1 VEGHDVIEEVEDPL
15 EDIDDQVEDD
25 DNMTIDDEYE
35 QDEVLVGQ
43 EQHFG
48 DEIHE
53 HDEFIDHHLPMAE
66 GDEDH
71 ENHGI
76 NLFVDLGPINY
87 GVFMPPD
94 EEIDRGR
101 PSTYALENPNMRVPP
116 TSKSRTILSTSNIE
130 TFSIPIPSSMPTH
143 NIAPELRSNPSCVGS
158 LRIHPPTPQHA
169 SLTSIIESQAKILTL
184 LPDTPEFYE
193 VRQEVIKQ
201 IHALESTLLE
211 STGLAAPEQEENGM
225 PPDVP
230 NGEATVTPTTATIST
245 VNTKGK
251 KEVTILLT
259 SDGNVLK
266 DEMGSKFFQFLFHR
280 AECLFGN
287 TIQVDWRKQAN
298 SKKDELF
305 EDVIKEFGNP
315 GFNKDFIMDYA
326 RKFIHSKRDKIR
338 SKLTND
344 LRYPRP
350 AWITNQTTWDEL
362 IKDAKFKR
370 KSFKNPN
377 YMPSA
382 REGGKR
388 CLRDTTKATQARLS
402 SIGSHKLGSGGYNS
416 IRGSLVH
423 HFRKEA
429 SDEDLK
435 YALMH
440 GSQGLRQHMIDR
452 GEKLVIEHESEDVQQ
467 SNSLKGAT
475 DSEHEDATEGC
486 DDFVAGQNESIDLL
500 GTHLE
505 NNPEIQQT
513 RVQDDYHVAPSII
526 VPRQKRTKKNR
537 HFSYP
542 AK

>member
-1 VEGHDVIEEVEDPL
+1 MVLKRSFIVFSCSSWCGVALLQEDVEGHDVIEEVEDPL

-35 QDEVLVGQ
+35 QDEVPEGQ

-48 DEIHE
+48 DQIHE

-116 TSKSRTILSTSNIE
+116 RK
-130 TFSIPIPSSMPTH
+130 
-143 NIAPELRSNPSCVGS
+143 
-158 LRIHPPTPQHA
+158 
-169 SLTSIIESQAKILTL
+169 SQAKILTL

-230 NGEATVTPTTATIST
+230 IGEATVTPTTATIST

-326 RKFIHSKRDKIR
+326 RKFIHSKRDKI
-338 SKLTND
+338 
-344 LRYPRP
+344 
-350 AWITNQTTWDEL
+350 
-362 IKDAKFKR
+362 
-370 KSFKNPN
+370 
-377 YMPSA
+377 
-382 REGGKR
+382 
-388 CLRDTTKATQARLS
+388 
-402 SIGSHKLGSGGYNS
+402 
-416 IRGSLVH
+416 
-423 HFRKEA
+423 
-429 SDEDLK
+429 
-435 YALMH
+435 
-440 GSQGLRQHMIDR
+440 
-452 GEKLVIEHESEDVQQ
+452 
-467 SNSLKGAT
+467 
-475 DSEHEDATEGC
+475 
-486 DDFVAGQNESIDLL
+486 
-500 GTHLE
+500 
-505 NNPEIQQT
+505 
-513 RVQDDYHVAPSII
+513 
-526 VPRQKRTKKNR
+526 
-537 HFSYP
+537 
-542 AK
+542 